1 MREVILE
8 YLAEAYIL
16 SNPLFH
22 VIMADYIQNSGID
35 ASSTL
40 NLSWEIFIKRQKIC
54 KCFDVSGEFKFNDRL
69 KCAWI
74 K

>member
-1 MREVILE
+1 MLE

-35 ASSTL
+35 ASSAL
-40 NLSWEIFIKRQKIC
+40 NLS
-54 KCFDVSGEFKFNDRL
+54 
-69 KCAWI
+69 
-74 K
+74 